1 MPSAIFGKMNDEKSE
16 TVLLLGSNSGDR
28 LDNIKKAINRI
39 EELTGSVILKSSL
52 YETSPWG
59 FAEQP
64 DFLNCVIVLKTSLKP
79 LQLLHTLKK
88 IELETGRIITE
99 KWKERII
106 DIDIL
111 FYDEVIFESEELT
124 IPHPL
129 MHERR
134 FTLIPLNEIL
144 PDFVHPLLK
153 KKTAELVSNCRDEG
167 TVKKITNDF
176 SRA

>member
-1 MPSAIFGKMNDEKSE
+1 MDNKKSE

-28 LDNIKKAINRI
+28 VFNIKKAVQRV
-39 EELTGSVILKSSL
+39 EELIGTIALKSSL

-59 FAEQP
+59 FTEQP
-64 DFLNCVIVLKTSLKP
+64 DFLNYVIVLKTSLKP
-79 LQLLHTLKK
+79 LPLLHTLKK
-88 IELETGRIITE
+88 IEFETGRIITE

-111 FYDEVIFESEELT
+111 FYEEIIFESEELT

-144 PDFVHPLLK
+144 TDFVHPVFK
-153 KKTAELVSNCRDEG
+153 KRIAELTDSCKDQG
-167 TVKKITNDF
+167 MVKKMINDF
-176 SRA
+176 TGA